1 MSCSRTSARRRC
13 LPASELDSQHS
24 TWERERAVYA
34 HAATGRSLFEKLARE
49 GGEGLKNLSARRES
63 VLPSVDAWT
72 RDERDPGG
80 FAPADPPRLRSWGPV
95 APLPP
100 PLKLR
105 RGSPKRL
112 RREGGRSGGA
122 RLWRA

>member
-63 VLPSVDAWT
+63 VLPSVD
-72 RDERDPGG
+72 
-80 FAPADPPRLRSWGPV
+80 DPPRLRSRGPV

-112 RREGGRSGGA
+112 RREGGRCGGA
-122 RLWRA
+122 RLWVV